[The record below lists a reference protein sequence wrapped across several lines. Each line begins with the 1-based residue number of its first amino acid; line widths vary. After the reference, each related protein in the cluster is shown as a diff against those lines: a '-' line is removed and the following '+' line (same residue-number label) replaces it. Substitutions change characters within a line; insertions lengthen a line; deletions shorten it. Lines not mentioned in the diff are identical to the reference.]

1 MDIFFTVIVSG
12 MAVAFLLSLV
22 ESMGEGYIS
31 SKLLRLIATWPL
43 SFLAVFFMGDLDPF
57 VYVVAST
64 ATAFFALT
72 ILRVVQK
79 VMDKPTIVDR
89 RRI

>member
-22 ESMGEGYIS
+22 ESVGEEYVS

-43 SFLAVFFMGDLDPF
+43 SFVAVLFMGLSDPF
-57 VYVVAST
+57 VYTVAST

-79 VMDKPTIVDR
+79 VLDRPTIVDR